1 LESIG
6 AVEKSKS
13 RKDIYQ
19 EIVSMPVEPDFDND
33 AVMQDDEV
41 CRRPTSHFSP
51 LFERYL
57 NHFNP
62 HFRA

>member
-19 EIVSMPVEPDFDND
+19 EIVSIPVEPDFETD
-33 AVMQDDEV
+33 AVMQDDEDGLPSSNQSLLAAV
-41 CRRPTSHFSP
+41 RKVSESF
-51 LFERYL
+51 
-57 NHFNP
+57 
-62 HFRA
+62 